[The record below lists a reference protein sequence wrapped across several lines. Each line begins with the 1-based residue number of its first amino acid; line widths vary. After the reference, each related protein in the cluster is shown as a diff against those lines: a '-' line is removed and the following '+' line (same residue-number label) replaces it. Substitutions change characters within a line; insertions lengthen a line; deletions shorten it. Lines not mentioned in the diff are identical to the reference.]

1 MNTYLTTEQQDRLK
15 AVSSKIHGDNRELLS
30 DNFIEATTNNINE
43 VLYELHNESPHAFV
57 TVAHRD
63 AKGKVIFTKLSPW

>member
-1 MNTYLTTEQQDRLK
+1 MNTYLTIEQQNRLK
-15 AVSSKIHGDNRELLS
+15 AASSRIHGDRRELLS
-30 DNFIEATTNNINE
+30 EDFIESTTNNINE
-43 VLYELHNESPHAFV
+43 VLYELHNENPSAFS

>member
-1 MNTYLTTEQQDRLK
+1 MNTYLTTEQQNRLK
-15 AVSSKIHGDNRELLS
+15 AVSSKIHGDRRELLS
-30 DNFIEATTNNINE
+30 EDFIESTTNNINE
-43 VLYELHNESPHAFV
+43 VLYELHNENPSAFC